1 MLILII
7 KILKHYKKVERS
19 DYMKRIPKNYYD
31 KNFQYM
37 KSFIKINL
45 SDICKKLGYDRTT
58 ITSGNGQ
65 IEQYEKI
72 REEIESRIAKLY
84 LRDNEEL

>member
-1 MLILII
+1 
-7 KILKHYKKVERS
+7 
-19 DYMKRIPKNYYD
+19 MKRIPKNYFD